1 MVHGR
6 RNSLDGWMPVILALL
21 HALSGISCN
30 GFGARLLSRRGCRRM
45 MVVVIMLGGIAT
57 ITVIVVPVV
66 AMRRW
71 WRRSVPSFS
80 LVGTVSIMRM
90 WRRLAM
96 SCIVV
101 RRRWGSSVVAR
112 MRWCV
117 KSSMRKRGTV
127 MIRVGVVGIDIA
139 TIVGTMR
146 RIVTLLFGV
155 GAVVATFIGTP
166 RNRQQFGLVD
176 DALGPVVDV
185 SERSLF
191 SLLADLFDVILLLVA
206 IFGNLAFVDLTEAL
220 LALDVL
226 PLLFVRSFLPHS
238 GQKLGGIG
246 IANSGM
252 SPLDLGPLAV
262 GIGQEG
268 AHWALGGTWVLNRLL
283 LDRDLPRSGVQ
294 CLLNLE
300 SLLVESSLLI
310 PNGSIFG
317 LHVAPLFGYNLG
329 NIWGLLNMLE
339 RR

>member
-1 MVHGR
+1 
-6 RNSLDGWMPVILALL
+6 
-21 HALSGISCN
+21 
-30 GFGARLLSRRGCRRM
+30 
-45 MVVVIMLGGIAT
+45 MLGSIT
-57 ITVIVVPVV
+57 ISIIVITVVT
-66 AMRRW
+66 MRRW
-71 WRRSVPSFS
+71 WTIPSLS
-80 LVGTVSIMRM
+80 LVGAVSIMRR
-90 WRRLAM
+90 WRRLAV
-96 SCIVV
+96 SCVVV
-101 RRRWGSSVVAR
+101 RRWGGSSVITVWR
-112 MRWCV
+112 RWREI
-117 KSSMRKRGTV
+117 SL
-127 MIRVGVVGIDIA
+127 MIRVRVVGIIGST
-139 TIVGTMR
+139 TIVGTMW

-155 GAVVATFIGTP
+155 GAVVATVIGTP
-166 RNRQQFGLVD
+166 GNRQQFGLVD
-176 DALGPVVDV
+176 DALGPIVDV

-191 SLLADLFDVILLLVA
+191 SLLADLFDVVLLLVA

>member
-1 MVHGR
+1 MV
-6 RNSLDGWMPVILALL
+6 
-21 HALSGISCN
+21 
-30 GFGARLLSRRGCRRM
+30 
-45 MVVVIMLGGIAT
+45 VVVIMLGSIAT

-101 RRRWGSSVVAR
+101 GRRWGSSVVAR

-117 KSSMRKRGTV
+117 KSSMRKRGAV

-185 SERSLF
+185 SKRSLF
-191 SLLADLFDVILLLVA
+191 SLLADLFDVVLLLVA

-246 IANSGM
+246 IANSRM

-262 GIGQEG
+262 GIGQE
-268 AHWALGGTWVLNRLL
+268 
-283 LDRDLPRSGVQ
+283 
-294 CLLNLE
+294 
-300 SLLVESSLLI
+300 
-310 PNGSIFG
+310 
-317 LHVAPLFGYNLG
+317 
-329 NIWGLLNMLE
+329 
-339 RR
+339 